1 MFKLTANN
9 GFISSF
15 TEEII
20 ADGVLQIKLNASRA
34 EGADKLELC
43 LEWESDDISVNAV
56 WNPCNYRN
64 KSVRPNW
71 AGAYGSAAMSNAPVL
86 CNVAYDDTN
95 RLTIACSDAKNH
107 VDIRSG
113 VVEESAKLI
122 NTVKINVECAISSY
136 ECIVRVDTR
145 AIPFYKCVQDVA
157 KWWETFGEY
166 APAGVPDTAREP
178 LYSAW
183 YSFHQQVDVEKIV
196 EECRFFSELGCKSL
210 IVDDGWQTDNNER
223 GYAYCGDWQP
233 TPVKVPD
240 MKAFVDAVHSTGLKF
255 VLWYSVPFVGKY
267 SNAYERFKDK
277 MLGQAMRD
285 TFTLDPRYPDVR
297 EYLINLYRNAMLD
310 WGLDGFKLDFIDSFR
325 QSNEVKDGMDFVSVY
340 DAVDRLMKDVLA
352 ALREINPDVL
362 IEFRQSY
369 MGPLMRSFGNM
380 IRVGDCPNDSLS
392 NRLGALALRL
402 TSGGTAVHSDMVM
415 WNYGEPV
422 ELAAFQLTNVL
433 FAVPQISVRHD
444 LMPADH
450 SEMVKNYLTFWKKY
464 RNVLLDGELFMK
476 DYASDYTYVSAL
488 LGETQVGAVYAG
500 RIASVVKQ
508 TDEIVLVNASME
520 REIFVEA
527 GFGGKYEYTVNDC
540 RGNEISKGTAIL
552 GGPLVKIP
560 VPVNGTLT
568 MTKA

>member
-9 GFISSF
+9 GFIASF

-20 ADGVLQIKLNASRA
+20 ADGILQVKLNASRA
-34 EGADKLELC
+34 EGADKLELR
-43 LEWESDDISVNAV
+43 LDWETDDIGVNAV

-113 VVEESAKLI
+113 VVEETAELT
-122 NTVKINVECAISSY
+122 NMVKINVDCAISAY
-136 ECIVRVDTR
+136 ECYVRIDTR
-145 AIPFYKCVQDVA
+145 TIPFYRCVQDIA
-157 KWWETFGEY
+157 KWWETFSEY
-166 APAGVPDTAREP
+166 APAHVPDTAREP

-255 VLWYSVPFVGKY
+255 VLWYSVPFVGKH
-267 SNAYERFKDK
+267 SKAYERFKDK
-277 MLGQAMRD
+277 MLGQAMTD

-297 EYLINLYRNAMLD
+297 EYLIDLYRRAMLD

-325 QSNEVKDGMDFVSVY
+325 QSGEVKDGMDFVSVY

-362 IEFRQSY
+362 VEFRQSY

-444 LMPADH
+444 KMPEEH
-450 SEMVKNYLTFWKKY
+450 SKMVKNYLSFWTKY

-476 DYASDYTYVSAL
+476 GYASDYTYVSAR

-500 RIASVVKQ
+500 RIANVEKQ

-520 REIFVEA
+520 REIFVDA

-540 RGNEISKGTAIL
+540 LGNEISKGTAIL
-552 GGPLVKIP
+552 GGPLVKIS

-568 MTKA
+568 MTRV